1 MKKLLLPVAVAVA
14 ITAMS
19 GCAGTP
25 NSSSVYNAGQ
35 TQNEQTVRMG
45 TVEAVREVSINQGT
59 TGVGTLAGASL
70 GGIAAG
76 SNIGDGRGA
85 LAAGIAGAVVGG
97 LLGQKL
103 EQHQA
108 MKKGVEI
115 TVKIDGGEV
124 RAITQDADEV
134 FRVGDRVRL
143 LKAGS
148 TTRVTH

>member
-1 MKKLLLPVAVAVA
+1 MKQLSSILIAAVL
-14 ITAMS
+14 IS
-19 GCAGTP
+19 GCAGAP
-25 NSSSVYNAGQ
+25 NSANVYSGVQ

-45 TVEAVREVSINQGT
+45 TVEAVREITINKGE
-59 TGVGTLAGASL
+59 TGVGGMAGASL
-70 GGIAAG
+70 GAIAAG
-76 SNIGDGRGA
+76 SNIGEGRGA

-97 LLGQKL
+97 ILGQKV

-108 MKKGVEI
+108 MKKGLEI
-115 TVKIDGGEV
+115 TVKLDGGDV

-143 LKAGS
+143 LKAGM